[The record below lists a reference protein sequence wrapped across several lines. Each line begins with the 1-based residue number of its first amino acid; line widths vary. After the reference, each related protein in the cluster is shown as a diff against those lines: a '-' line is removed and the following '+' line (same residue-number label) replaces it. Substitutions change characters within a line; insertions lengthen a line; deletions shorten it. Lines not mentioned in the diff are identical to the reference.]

1 MAYEANL
8 VGEGRH
14 HTVRS
19 VDERE
24 RAFLSAER
32 HSRIVHILRRALPV
46 VAILVLA
53 AYFVSTRMSVTV
65 GDLTA
70 SIDGMEIADGNLR
83 MLNPTL
89 RGADKKN
96 GDYVVKA
103 EYADQDV
110 KSPNLIKLHAI
121 TANVSNP
128 SGGWSKMKAVR
139 GKFDSKT
146 ERLLM
151 KDRITVETSAGVTGE
166 LSYATLDM
174 ATQTLRSH
182 NPVSFK
188 LTNGTVR
195 ANALTL
201 RSRENTLVFRGKV
214 AVHLTG
220 KKKSAASTGTPKAAA
235 PSQPAAQLQPVPQQ
249 APAAASTSQAAPQ
262 TMEPQ

>member
-8 VGEGRH
+8 VGAGQRH
-14 HTVRS
+14 HARVAA
-19 VDERE
+19 ERE

-32 HSRIVHILRRALPV
+32 HSRHVQILRRALPA
-46 VAILVLA
+46 VAVLVLA
-53 AYFVSTRMSVTV
+53 AYFVSTRMNVTV

-89 RGADKKN
+89 KGADKKN
-96 GDYVVKA
+96 GDYVVRA

-110 KSPNLIKLHAI
+110 RSPNLIKLHAI
-121 TANVSNP
+121 TADISNP

-146 ERLLM
+146 EKLLM
-151 KDRITVETSAGVTGE
+151 KDRITIETSSGVTGE

-182 NPVSFK
+182 NPVSFT

-201 RSRENTLVFRGKV
+201 RSSEKILVFRGKV
-214 AVHLTG
+214 AVQLG
-220 KKKSAASTGTPKAAA
+220 GPNRSANAG
-235 PSQPAAQLQPVPQQ
+235 VPQSS
-249 APAAASTSQAAPQ
+249 STP
-262 TMEPQ
+262 

>member
-19 VDERE
+19 AAERE

-89 RGADKKN
+89 KGADKKN
-96 GDYVVKA
+96 GDYVIKA
-103 EYADQDV
+103 EYADQEV
-110 KSPNLIKLHAI
+110 KNPNLIKLHAI
-121 TANVSNP
+121 TADVSNP
-128 SGGWSKMKAVR
+128 SGSWSKMKAVR

-151 KDRITVETSAGVTGE
+151 KDRITIETSAGVTGE

-220 KKKSAASTGTPKAAA
+220 KKKPAASTGPQAAAPSGPAA
-235 PSQPAAQLQPVPQQ
+235 PSQPVQQ
-249 APAAASTSQAAPQ
+249 APVAASTPQAAPQ
-262 TMEPQ
+262 PMEPQ

>member
-1 MAYEANL
+1 
-8 VGEGRH
+8 
-14 HTVRS
+14 
-19 VDERE
+19 
-24 RAFLSAER
+24 
-32 HSRIVHILRRALPV
+32 
-46 VAILVLA
+46 
-53 AYFVSTRMSVTV
+53 MSVTV

-89 RGADKKN
+89 KGADKKN
-96 GDYVVKA
+96 GDYVIKA
-103 EYADQDV
+103 EYADQEV
-110 KSPNLIKLHAI
+110 KNPNLIKLHAI
-121 TANVSNP
+121 TADVSNP

-151 KDRITVETSAGVTGE
+151 KDRITIETSAGVTGE

-220 KKKSAASTGTPKAAA
+220 KKKPAASTGPQAAAPSGPAA
-235 PSQPAAQLQPVPQQ
+235 PSQPVQQ
-249 APAAASTSQAAPQ
+249 APVAASTPQAAPQ
-262 TMEPQ
+262 PMEPQ